1 MAGVKKSV
9 GQEAGM
15 TTSAGA
21 GGAVSGGSSHP
32 RKHWQLLRR
41 WRRTFAS
48 VTALLLLGAL
58 ALPAYSQT
66 GSQLGPLPPK
76 LPQLPVVPPP
86 AQPPAIEVPAPRP
99 PSALDQAAKGPKI
112 MVKDIRLVGNT
123 AFTSQRLSEIT
134 TPYTNR
140 ELTAEDLE
148 SLRLALTSYYVNH
161 GYLTSG
167 AVVPEQDVAD
177 GTLTMQIIEGKITQV
192 NVEDTK
198 WFRPSYFQSRVNLAA
213 GPPLHVEALQERL
226 RVIQAN
232 PRIERI
238 NAELRPG
245 DVRGESLVGIQ
256 QLSVSRGRRGARL
269 RDVGASEPA
278 GLRRYAEFAIRAV
291 GRGEPDAQL

>member
-76 LPQLPVVPPP
+76 PPQLPVVPPP

-99 PSALDQAAKGPKI
+99 PSALD
-112 MVKDIRLVGNT
+112 
-123 AFTSQRLSEIT
+123 
-134 TPYTNR
+134 
-140 ELTAEDLE
+140 
-148 SLRLALTSYYVNH
+148 
-161 GYLTSG
+161 
-167 AVVPEQDVAD
+167 
-177 GTLTMQIIEGKITQV
+177 
-192 NVEDTK
+192 
-198 WFRPSYFQSRVNLAA
+198 
-213 GPPLHVEALQERL
+213 
-226 RVIQAN
+226 
-232 PRIERI
+232 
-238 NAELRPG
+238 
-245 DVRGESLVGIQ
+245 
-256 QLSVSRGRRGARL
+256 
-269 RDVGASEPA
+269 
-278 GLRRYAEFAIRAV
+278 
-291 GRGEPDAQL
+291 

>member
-21 GGAVSGGSSHP
+21 GAAVYGGSSDP
-32 RKHWQLLRR
+32 RKRCR
-41 WRRTFAS
+41 SSRSWRRTFAG

-86 AQPPAIEVPAPRP
+86 AQPPAIEVPTPRP

-112 MVKDIRLVGNT
+112 AVKEIRLIGNT
-123 AFTSQRLSEIT
+123 AFTSQQLSEVT
-134 TPYTNR
+134 SPYTNR

-148 SLRLALTSYYVNH
+148 SLRLALTYYYVNH
-161 GYLTSG
+161 GYVTSG

-177 GTLTMQIIEGKITQV
+177 GVLTMQIIEGKIM
-192 NVEDTK
+192 
-198 WFRPSYFQSRVNLAA
+198 
-213 GPPLHVEALQERL
+213 
-226 RVIQAN
+226 
-232 PRIERI
+232 
-238 NAELRPG
+238 
-245 DVRGESLVGIQ
+245 
-256 QLSVSRGRRGARL
+256 
-269 RDVGASEPA
+269 
-278 GLRRYAEFAIRAV
+278 
-291 GRGEPDAQL
+291 